1 MRVVPCQSV
10 TGLSPIV
17 TSVTSKTWYR
27 ERQRKF
33 KQAHQ
38 ILIINAQSIS
48 VSPLQNVRPGQPK
61 SASILPFLKYPV
73 ATNLAIILPSIVQ
86 SL

>member
-1 MRVVPCQSV
+1 MTLAPCQGV

-17 TSVTSKTWYR
+17 RSVTSKMWYR

-38 ILIINAQSIS
+38 FLIINAQSIS
-48 VSPLQNVRPGQPK
+48 VSALQNVRPGQPK
-61 SASILPFLKYPV
+61 SASIFPFVKYPV
-73 ATNLAIILPSIVQ
+73 ATSLTIILPSIVQ